1 MFFLYS
7 LLTAPG
13 VVVHEIGHLFFCLL
27 SGVKIYKIKLFQFNK
42 TVAGFVEHEEPRYFI
57 QAVLISFGPLMVNTL
72 LTLFLFAKLTPN
84 YPAWFTSIWTGHD
97 LSLLWLWLAIAVGLH
112 AIPSTGDA
120 KSLLQTTN
128 GRVLKNPLILIGY
141 PFVLLLY
148 ILNLL
153 KRIHFDFVYVA
164 ILFWLGRFYL
174 KV

>member
-1 MFFLYS
+1 MFYLYS

-13 VVVHEIGHLFFCLL
+13 VAVHELGHLFFCLL
-27 SGVKIYKIKLFQFNK
+27 AGVKIYKVKLFQFDKK
-42 TVAGFVEHEEPRYFI
+42 TAGFVTHEEPRYFF
-57 QAVLISFGPLMVNTL
+57 QAILISFGPLLLNTL
-72 LTLFLFAKLTPN
+72 LTLFLFAKVTPP
-84 YPAWFTSIWTGHD
+84 YAEWHR
-97 LSLLWLWLAIAVGLH
+97 LVYVWLGIAIGLH

-128 GRVLKNPLILIGY
+128 GRVLHNPLILIGY
-141 PFVLLLY
+141 PFILLLY

-174 KV
+174 KI